1 MVSPLSAVKQKRLLW
16 ATTVVALLAPVAA
29 VGARWRD
36 GVKAAE
42 QVRAGERVLDAP
54 MDEAPT
60 PEQLEAGRAEALFGR
75 AVSLD
80 PGDART
86 RRARALWHAARAYG
100 DLARGELVLAA
111 TESQTALRE
120 APEEPRVLL
129 AAAVVDLRRGEVGRA
144 ERRFDQVERTPGVP
158 TTVRV
163 RSAVLHVDVLLDG
176 GRAHEAL
183 TLAEDVARV
192 AGDSAAVQNRLGLA
206 RAAVGDRDGA
216 RAAFERARV
225 LAPGS
230 ATPFVNLARISRAA
244 GDLPG
249 ARRMLERAVAL
260 AESDGEAWLAYGV
273 VLSDLGGEHAS
284 AARSAILRAARL
296 MPDAAGPWRAQG
308 DLDLRAGRLND
319 AVESFREALQR
330 DANDTAS
337 RTNLG
342 VALARQ
348 GDRRAAMMAFE
359 EVTQRAPSTGEAW
372 NGLGAM
378 RLASD
383 DAPGAVGPLQQATV
397 LLPDDPNPPMNLGLA
412 LERLQRWD
420 DAARAFRECLRR
432 APAHEA
438 AARHLAALQPGAA
451 TQRRSAH
458 ATGPSPAPSAVV
470 RAPRLAAR

>member
-1 MVSPLSAVKQKRLLW
+1 MVAPLSAVKQKRLLW
-16 ATTVVALLAPVAA
+16 TTTVLALLAPVAA

-36 GVKAAE
+36 GVRAAE
-42 QVRAGERVLDAP
+42 SVRLGEAVLDAP

-60 PEQLEAGRAEALFGR
+60 PEQLEARRAEGHFGR

-80 PGDART
+80 PGHPRT
-86 RRARALWHAARAYG
+86 RRARALWHVARAYG
-100 DLARGELVLAA
+100 DLARGEMVLAA
-111 TESQTALRE
+111 TEAQTALRE

-129 AAAVVDLRRGEVGRA
+129 MAAVVDLRRGEMGRA
-144 ERRFDQVERTPGVP
+144 ERRLDQVERTPGVAP
-158 TTVRV
+158 TVRV
-163 RSAVLHVDVLLDG
+163 RSAVHHIDVLLDG
-176 GRAHEAL
+176 GRVHEAL
-183 TLAEDVARV
+183 TLAEDIVRLAPN
-192 AGDSAAVQNRLGLA
+192 SAAVQNRLGLA

-230 ATPFVNLARISRAA
+230 ATPFVNLARIARSA
-244 GDLPG
+244 GDLPT

-260 AESDGEAWLAYGV
+260 VESDGEAWLAYGV
-273 VLSDLGGEHAS
+273 VLSDMGAGQEA
-284 AARSAILRAARL
+284 AARAAILRAARL
-296 MPDAAGPWRAQG
+296 TPDAAGPWRAQG

-319 AVESFREALQR
+319 AVDSFREALQR
-330 DANDTAS
+330 DAGDTAS

-348 GDRRAAMMAFE
+348 GERRAAMVAFE
-359 EVTQRAPSTGEAW
+359 EVTQRSPSTGEAW

-383 DAPGAVGPLQQATV
+383 DPTGAVGPLQQATV

-432 APAHEA
+432 APSHEA
-438 AARHLAALQPGAA
+438 ATRHLAALQPGAGAARRA
-451 TQRRSAH
+451 TR
-458 ATGPSPAPSAVV
+458 ATAAAPAAG
-470 RAPRLAAR
+470 RGPRLAAR

>member
-1 MVSPLSAVKQKRLLW
+1 MVAPLSAVKQKRLLW
-16 ATTVVALLAPVAA
+16 ATTVLALLAPVAA

-36 GVKAAE
+36 GVRAAE
-42 QVRAGERVLDAP
+42 SVRQGELVLDAP

-60 PEQLEAGRAEALFGR
+60 PEQIEARRAETHFGR

-86 RRARALWHAARAYG
+86 RRARALWHVARAYG

-129 AAAVVDLRRGEVGRA
+129 VAAVVDLRRGEAGRA
-144 ERRFDQVERTPGVP
+144 ERRFEQVERMPGVP
-158 TTVRV
+158 SAVRV
-163 RSAVLHVDVLLDG
+163 RSAVHHVDVLLDA
-176 GRAHEAL
+176 GRVHEAL
-183 TLAEDVARV
+183 TLAEDVVRSASN
-192 AGDSAAVQNRLGLA
+192 SAAVQNRLGLA

-216 RAAFERARV
+216 RVAFEQARV
-225 LAPGS
+225 LSPGS
-230 ATPFVNLARISRAA
+230 ATPFVNLARIARSA
-244 GDLPG
+244 GDLAT
-249 ARRMLERAVAL
+249 ARQMLERAVAL
-260 AESDGEAWLAYGV
+260 VESDGEAWLAYGV
-273 VLSDLGGEHAS
+273 VLSDMGPAQES
-284 AARSAILRAARL
+284 AARAAILRAARL
-296 MPDAAGPWRAQG
+296 TPDAAGPFRAQG

-330 DANDTAS
+330 DVGDTAS

-348 GDRRAAMMAFE
+348 GDRRAAMQAFE
-359 EVTQRAPSTGEAW
+359 EVTQRAPSTGQAW

-383 DAPGAVGPLQQATV
+383 DALGAVGPLQQATV
-397 LLPDDPNPPMNLGLA
+397 LLPEDPNPPMNLGLA

-432 APAHEA
+432 SPAHEA
-438 AARHLAALQPGAA
+438 AARHLAALQPGAGAARHAAQA
-451 TQRRSAH
+451 TA
-458 ATGPSPAPSAVV
+458 AAPAAL
-470 RAPRLAAR
+470 RGPRLAVR